1 MRLRSYLFQ
10 SASAENILMTGINTV
25 HRIVWKLLADQKLKR
40 SATALG
46 TRFWHQG
53 SRDRGN
59 NPVVRLEDQIV
70 EITGGNGSQDRQL
83 ISRVVDGEDV
93 QRPIAHGRASQVGMG
108 ETDPV
113 VGVDRHR
120 VHAGLLLFWPN
131 KVPRSAHTAIRFTLQ
146 AGADNLAGVKQE
158 LRGDLV
164 ECLAGNWRQ

>member
-59 NPVVRLEDQIV
+59 DPVVRLENQIV
-70 EITGGNGSQDRQL
+70 EITGGNGAQDRQL
-83 ISRVVDGEDV
+83 VSSVVDGEDV
-93 QRPIAHGRASQVGMG
+93 QRPISDGGAPQMRVGKA
-108 ETDPV
+108 DPV
-113 VGVDRHR
+113 
-120 VHAGLLLFWPN
+120 
-131 KVPRSAHTAIRFTLQ
+131 I
-146 AGADNLAGVKQE
+146 GVK
-158 LRGDLV
+158 
-164 ECLAGNWRQ
+164 